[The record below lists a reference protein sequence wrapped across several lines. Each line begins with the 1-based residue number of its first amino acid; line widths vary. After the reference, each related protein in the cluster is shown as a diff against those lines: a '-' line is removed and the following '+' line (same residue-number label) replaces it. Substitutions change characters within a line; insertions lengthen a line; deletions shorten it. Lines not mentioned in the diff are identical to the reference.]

1 MASILFDGFFF
12 FSVCL
17 CRKYKYK
24 NDSVHHFFTSRH
36 KNPIPRD
43 SGRQSGDREAAGR
56 QAKPGQETP
65 EKADRTCRSPVDRAG
80 ERRRTEPGTRADKG
94 SPGDGEQDNARRAES
109 DRTGF
114 TDLPHEAERTKRRTT
129 GQAGRETRARQDE
142 KPGRSGTRNPDG
154 QKERPGRGG
163 TRNPGGAGR
172 ETRARRDEKPGR
184 SGTRNPGGVEQET
197 RAERDKKPGRS
208 GTRNPGGHK
217 KTDRNLQIAVRRFG
231 SGSLTSRF
239 SYRSALRN
247 GS

>member
-43 SGRQSGDREAAGR
+43 SGRQPGDREAAGR
-56 QAKPGQETP
+56 QAKPGRETAEEAGRP
-65 EKADRTCRSPVDRAG
+65 RRSPVVGRAG
-80 ERRRTEPGTRADKG
+80 ERRRTEPGTRSGKG
-94 SPGDGEQDNARRAES
+94 SPDDRKPDNARRAGS

-184 SGTRNPGGVEQET
+184 SGTRDPGGAGRET
-197 RAERDKKPGRS
+197 RAGRDEKPGR
-208 GTRNPGGHK
+208 GTK
-217 KTDRNLQIAVRRFG
+217 KTDRNLQIAVRLFG